1 MHHRHRTQLRLGAA
15 ALGAVAFLGF
25 AIPAANAGTTPTTT
39 SSANQGETLTVTSAA
54 GTLSVSTASPTV
66 AFPNT
71 AKGASTGAFA
81 VGNVSYTNSLADGS
95 SWSVTVAGTDLRSA
109 PPVMNGL
116 TCGSS
121 GSACIPFT
129 AETFFPGQTITPMGP
144 TAGATM
150 QMPFSGTDTTS
161 GTTFSTPET
170 IASATSSVQG
180 SFTQSGS
187 TAMVVV
193 PSGADAA
200 DYAGT
205 LQYTITG

>member
-1 MHHRHRTQLRLGAA
+1 MHDRHRTQWRLGAA
-15 ALGAVAFLGF
+15 ALGAVAVVGF
-25 AIPAANAGTTPTTT
+25 AVPVAYAGTT
-39 SSANQGETLTVTSAA
+39 SSSSNQGESLTVTATA

-71 AKGASTGAFA
+71 AKGASTGGVN
-81 VGNVSYTNSLADGS
+81 VGDISYTNTLADGS
-95 SWSVTVAGTDLRSA
+95 AWSVTVAGTDLLTGT
-109 PPVMNGL
+109 PPS
-116 TCGSS
+116 TCG
-121 GSACIPFT
+121 ATCIPFT
-129 AETFFPGQTITPMGP
+129 AENFVPGQTITPMGP
-144 TAGATM
+144 TAGSGT
-150 QMPFSGTDTTS
+150 QMNLLGTDTTP
-161 GTTFSTPET
+161 GTTFSTAET

-200 DYAGT
+200 AYSGT

>member
-1 MHHRHRTQLRLGAA
+1 MHRRHRTQGRLGAA
-15 ALGAVAFLGF
+15 ALGAVAILGF
-25 AIPAANAGTTPTTT
+25 AIPVAHAGTT
-39 SSANQGETLTVTSAA
+39 SSSSNQGETLTVTSAA